1 MQLKLVVTKT
11 NNLQTYVLHY
21 WQQEVVR
28 SRHRIRRNIYGLS
41 WKVKKRAQLVDL
53 GGPVEV
59 PNDDEQPKEDFYAL
73 FQKA

>member
-1 MQLKLVVTKT
+1 M
-11 NNLQTYVLHY
+11 
-21 WQQEVVR
+21 R